1 MHVCMSVCMYVC
13 IYLPI
18 YIYRL
23 LTDNGPCAPP
33 YFSESWS
40 LVPSVQLTEQQVKET
55 EQVQTYLRYWYK
67 RTITDA
73 EGAACYRLSLGDG
86 LDARRVPC

>member
-1 MHVCMSVCMYVC
+1 MYLS
-13 IYLPI
+13 IYLSI
-18 YIYRL
+18 YLSTYIYRL

-55 EQVQTYLRYWYK
+55 EQVQTYLHYWYK
-67 RTITDA
+67 RTNTDT
-73 EGAACYRLSLGDG
+73 EGVACYRLSLGDG
-86 LDARRVPC
+86 LDAWRVPC